1 MSSPQ
6 ISLPGTA
13 ALPRQTSGRTG
24 RELDRMLA
32 GLNGPQRD
40 AVVHEGTPLLIVAGA
55 GSGKTRVL
63 THRIAYLLGAR
74 GATPGEIMA
83 ITFTNKA
90 AGEMKER
97 VAQLIGPRARAMWV
111 STFHSMCVRILRAEA
126 ATLGM
131 KSSFTIYD
139 QGDSVRLMT
148 MVARDLELDAKRYP
162 GRSLAA
168 QVSNLK
174 NELVDEES
182 FVPQT
187 PPEKVLAEVYAL
199 YQRRLREAHAM
210 DFDDLIMTTVNL
222 LRAFPA
228 VAEHYRRRFRHV
240 LVDEYQ
246 DTNHAQ
252 YALVRELVGYAGG
265 PVPPAELCVVGDAD
279 QSIYAFR
286 GATIRNID
294 EFERDYPEATTIVL
308 EQNYRSTQR
317 ILKAANQVIARNTAR
332 RPKNLWSDA
341 GDGELIEGYVADNE
355 HDEAAWV
362 AEQIDALVDEGA
374 ARPADIAVFYR
385 TNNASRVF
393 EEVFIRVGM
402 PYKVVGGV
410 RFYERKEVRDALAYL
425 KVVSNPTDVV
435 SLRRVL
441 NTPKRGIGER
451 AEACVETLA
460 DRERIAFA
468 TALRRAQDA
477 PGLATRSLK
486 AINEFVSLLEEFEH
500 LLATGSGPSALLESI
515 LERSGLLA
523 ELESSTDPQDEGRVD
538 NLHELVSVA
547 AEFEAVNPEGTVT
560 DFLEQVS
567 LVADADQIP
576 GGAGGQDT
584 ADAGVV
590 TMMTLHTA
598 KGLEFPVV
606 FLTALEDGVF
616 PHLRALGDPKEL
628 EEERRLAYVGIT
640 RAQQRLFLSRATV
653 RTSWGQP
660 AYNPPSRFL
669 DELPG
674 DTVHWTGVDPRPS
687 APYGSAQQRVAS
699 TGLSTG
705 GLRGGAGNR
714 AVISVDVGDRVSHD
728 AFGLGTVVEVTGVAD
743 KAQATVDFGSGGT
756 KRLVLRYAPL
766 VKL

>member
-1 MSSPQ
+1 VVSSAQ
-6 ISLPGTA
+6 QALPGTA
-13 ALPRQTSGRTG
+13 TLARATPGQPG

-32 GLNGPQRD
+32 GLNGPQRA
-40 AVVHEGTPLLIVAGA
+40 AVVHEGGPLLIVAGA

-74 GATPGEIMA
+74 HTQPGEILA

-97 VAQLIGPRARAMWV
+97 VAALVGPRARAMWV

-126 ATLGM
+126 AKLGM

-148 MVARDLELDAKRYP
+148 MVARDLDLDSKRYP

-182 FVPQT
+182 FTPQT
-187 PPEKVLAEVYAL
+187 APEKVLAEAYRL

-210 DFDDLIMTTVNL
+210 DFDDLIMTTVHL
-222 LRAFPA
+222 LQAFPD

-252 YALVRELVGYAGG
+252 YVLVRELTGPVGG

-317 ILKAANQVIARNTAR
+317 ILRAANQVIARNTSR
-332 RPKNLWSDA
+332 RPKNLWSEA

-362 AEQIDALVDEGA
+362 AEQIDALTDEGKA
-374 ARPADIAVFYR
+374 QPKDIAVFYR

-410 RFYERKEVRDALAYL
+410 RFYERREVRDALAYL
-425 KVVSNPTDVV
+425 KVIANPADVV

-451 AEACVETLA
+451 AEACVEQLA
-460 DRERIAFA
+460 DRDRIAFA
-468 TALRRAQDA
+468 TALRRAADA

-486 AINEFVSLLEEFEH
+486 AIEEFVALLEEFEQ
-500 LLATGSGPSALLESI
+500 LVETGSGPAALLESV
-515 LERSGLLA
+515 LDRTGYLA
-523 ELESSTDPQDEGRVD
+523 ELEASTDPQDEGRVD
-538 NLHELVSVA
+538 NLNELISVA
-547 AEFEAVNPEGTVT
+547 AEFEAATPGGTVT

-576 GGAGGQDT
+576 VTGE
-584 ADAGVV
+584 DAGVV

-606 FLTALEDGVF
+606 FLTGLEDGVF
-616 PHLRALGDPKEL
+616 PHLRALGDPREL

-674 DTVHWTGVDPRPS
+674 DTVHWARMDPAPAPSTG
-687 APYGSAQQRVAS
+687 YGSAQARVAA
-699 TGLSTG
+699 TGLATG

-714 AVISVDVGDRVSHD
+714 PVINVEVGDRVSHD
-728 AFGLGTVVEVTGVAD
+728 AFGLGTVVEVTGAGE
-743 KAQATVDFGSGGT
+743 KAQATVDFGSGGS

>member
-1 MSSPQ
+1 MSSVQEALPGPQ
-6 ISLPGTA
+6 QSLPGTE
-13 ALPRQTSGRTG
+13 ALQRSAPGSLG

-32 GLNGPQRD
+32 GLNGPQRQ
-40 AVVHEGTPLLIVAGA
+40 AVVHEGGPLLIVAGA

-63 THRIAYLLGAR
+63 THRISYLLGAR
-74 GATPGEIMA
+74 HTQPGEILA

-97 VAQLIGPRARAMWV
+97 VASLVGPRARAMWV

-126 ATLGM
+126 AKLNL

-148 MVARDLELDAKRYP
+148 MVARDLDLDAKRYP

-182 FVPQT
+182 YVPQT
-187 PPEKVLAEVYAL
+187 APEKVLAEAYRL
-199 YQRRLREAHAM
+199 YQQRLRQAHAM
-210 DFDDLIMTTVNL
+210 DFDDLIMNTVHL
-222 LRAFPA
+222 LQAFPD

-240 LVDEYQ
+240 LVDEFQ
-246 DTNHAQ
+246 
-252 YALVRELVGYAGG
+252 
-265 PVPPAELCVVGDAD
+265 
-279 QSIYAFR
+279 
-286 GATIRNID
+286 
-294 EFERDYPEATTIVL
+294 RDYPQATTILL

-317 ILKAANQVIARNTAR
+317 ILKAANQVISRNTGR
-332 RPKNLWSDA
+332 RPKNLWTDS

-374 ARPADIAVFYR
+374 AQPKDIAVFYR

-425 KVVSNPTDVV
+425 KVVANPTDVV
-435 SLRRVL
+435 SLRRVI

-451 AEACVETLA
+451 AEQCIEQFA

-468 TALRRAQDA
+468 TALRPCSEVTTLA
-477 PGLATRSLK
+477 PRSLK
-486 AINEFVSLLEEFEH
+486 NLQEFVALLEEFEQ
-500 LLATGSGPSALLESI
+500 LVETGSGPAALLESI
-515 LERSGLLA
+515 LDRTGYLA
-523 ELESSTDPQDEGRVD
+523 ELSSSTDPQDEGRVD
-538 NLHELVSVA
+538 NLNELISVA
-547 AEFEAVNPEGTVT
+547 AEFEAASPGGSVT

-576 GGAGGQDT
+576 VTGD
-584 ADAGVV
+584 DAGVV

-616 PHLRALGDPKEL
+616 PHLRALGDPREL

-640 RAQQRLFLSRATV
+640 RAQKRLFLSRAQV

-660 AYNPPSRFL
+660 SYNPPSRFL
-669 DELPG
+669 DELPP
-674 DTVHWTGVDPRPS
+674 DTVHWSRLEP
-687 APYGSAQQRVAS
+687 APASS
-699 TGLSTG
+699 TG
-705 GLRGGAGNR
+705 
-714 AVISVDVGDRVSHD
+714 
-728 AFGLGTVVEVTGVAD
+728 
-743 KAQATVDFGSGGT
+743 
-756 KRLVLRYAPL
+756 YAS
-766 VKL
+766 

>member
-1 MSSPQ
+1 MSSLQ
-6 ISLPGTA
+6 HTLPGTA
-13 ALPRQTSGRTG
+13 ALPRHTSGQTG

-40 AVVHEGTPLLIVAGA
+40 AVVHEGSPLLIVAGA

-63 THRIAYLLGAR
+63 THRISYLLGAR
-74 GATPGEIMA
+74 GVQPGEILA

-97 VAQLIGPRARAMWV
+97 VAALVGPRARAMWV

-126 ATLGM
+126 AKLGM

-148 MVARDLELDAKRYP
+148 MVARDLDLDAKRYP
-162 GRSLAA
+162 GRSLAN

-182 FVPQT
+182 YSPLT
-187 PPEKVLAEVYAL
+187 APEKVLKEAYTL

-210 DFDDLIMTTVNL
+210 DFDDLIMTTVHL
-222 LRAFPA
+222 LQAFPD

-252 YALVRELVGYAGG
+252 YVLVRELVGGHGG

-294 EFERDYPEATTIVL
+294 EFERDYPDATTIVL

-317 ILKAANQVIARNTAR
+317 ILRAANQVIARNTSR

-362 AEQIDALVDEGA
+362 AEQIDALTDEGLA
-374 ARPADIAVFYR
+374 QPKDIAIFYR

-410 RFYERKEVRDALAYL
+410 RFYERREVRDALAYL
-425 KVVSNPTDVV
+425 KVVANPADVV

-451 AEACVETLA
+451 AESAVERFA
-460 DRERIAFA
+460 DRERIPFA
-468 TALRRAQDA
+468 SALRRASEV
-477 PGLATRSLK
+477 GELATRSLK
-486 AINEFVSLLEEFEH
+486 AIQEFVALLEEFEQ
-500 LLATGSGPSALLESI
+500 LVETGSGPAALLESI
-515 LERSGLLA
+515 LDRTGYLT
-523 ELESSTDPQDEGRVD
+523 ELSASTDPQDEGRVD
-538 NLHELVSVA
+538 NLNELISVA
-547 AEFEAVNPEGTVT
+547 AEFEAGTPGGTVT

-576 GGAGGQDT
+576 VTGD
-584 ADAGVV
+584 DAGVV
-590 TMMTLHTA
+590 TLMTLHTA

-616 PHLRALGDPKEL
+616 PHLRALGDPREL

-640 RAQQRLFLSRATV
+640 RAQKRLFLSRATV

-669 DELPG
+669 DELPA
-674 DTVHWTGVDPRPS
+674 DAVHWARTEPAHTTPMS
-687 APYGSAQQRVAS
+687 SAQARVAA

-728 AFGLGTVVEVTGVAD
+728 AFGLGTVVEVNGVGD